1 MNDYIRVYHWMVE
14 KYGLKGNDLLVFAFV
29 HFYTVCTKEHGW
41 MMSIAK
47 LAVYFGLAEPTV
59 RRVLYNLRAF
69 KLVEKFRIW
78 DHGTPRVYLRTTCE
92 EKGYND

>member
-1 MNDYIRVYHWMVE
+1 MNDDIRVYHWMVE

-41 MMSIAK
+41 MMSIAN
-47 LAVYFGLAEPTV
+47 LAQYFRMSEPTV
-59 RRVLYNLRAF
+59 RKIIGNLRVF
-69 KLVEKFRIW
+69 DLVEKFRIW

-92 EKGYND
+92 EKGYNE